1 LVGDTDALV
10 SFLSR
15 LYRGLL
21 LDHPFRCRFSPR
33 PQAAHR
39 LDAPLADS
47 RAAHRNKFIHSR
59 PGRFFE
65 TIALSGLGRK
75 PMRQDIDLIRDR
87 NFRQSRRREF
97 DDDGYEPHLREFGAS
112 PRYSTP
118 RFETPSGPPVRAV
131 VKWFKPERGFGFVE
145 LADGS
150 GDAFL
155 HASVLERNGVN
166 AVQPGETLEV
176 RVAPG
181 QKGPQVTEVISVDSS
196 TAAPSARRTPF
207 SPADRGLSETV
218 VEEVGTV
225 KWFNAQ
231 KGFGFIVR
239 EGGGKDA
246 FVHASVLERSGIGS
260 LSEGQRVVIDIAE
273 GRKGPEAVKVRLA

>member
-1 LVGDTDALV
+1 MHHAGRAIREAAAHAEPQRDQAETIVDGGRRGAI
-10 SFLSR
+10 LSPQIYP
-15 LYRGLL
+15 LAPGAI
-21 LDHPFRCRFSPR
+21 FWNNRFPR
-33 PQAAHR
+33 P
-39 LDAPLADS
+39 P
-47 RAAHRNKFIHSR
+47 
-59 PGRFFE
+59 
-65 TIALSGLGRK
+65 LGRE
-75 PMRQDIDLIRDR
+75 PTQQEADLIRDR
-87 NFRQSRRREF
+87 NFRQTRRRDF
-97 DDDGYEPHLREFGAS
+97 DDDGYDPHLREFGGT
-112 PRYSTP
+112 PRFPPT

-145 LADGS
+145 LSDGS

-155 HASVLERNGVN
+155 HATVLERNGIA

-181 QKGPQVTEVISVDSS
+181 QKGPQVTEVLSVDSS
-196 TAAPSARRTPF
+196 TAAPAAARRSTY
-207 SPADRGLSETV
+207 PAANRTSTETA

-260 LSEGQRVVIDIAE
+260 LNEGQRVVIDIAE